1 MNSIYMYLYLY
12 LQCVL
17 FSGVCTFVSWH
28 FVIAINVRRPSS
40 QRKPVSQ
47 WARPQ
52 YARGNSAPLLP
63 LLVLTHA
70 THCIILDWHY
80 FWGHS
85 GEMPVLNTTK
95 LVSFLSAFSYFLLRC
110 VANFRRGAGCAGQQR
125 DASLMCLTLP
135 MACPSVNAFAS
146 YSYVYAWLSMC
157 MSLSVG
163 LPLYVCVCVSENL
176 SESRICYFIGIQF
189 ELSLFFPVHMRF
201 LPVKMNF
208 FLLFAIVHC
217 CNSCCYCCC
226 YWYSLLF
233 LFLLQTQPPTVW
245 DLKASLLLYLS
256 TYVCQWVCALPQ
268 S

>member
-1 MNSIYMYLYLY
+1 MYLYLY

-40 QRKPVSQ
+40 QRKPASEP
-47 WARPQ
+47 APNT
-52 YARGNSAPLLP
+52 RGVTHPSLCSPRHSPLFT

-110 VANFRRGAGCAGQQR
+110 VANFRRGAGQQR

-163 LPLYVCVCVSENL
+163 LPLYVCVCQRTCRRAAYVTLLAFNL
-176 SESRICYFIGIQF
+176 SYRY
-189 ELSLFFPVHMRF
+189 
-201 LPVKMNF
+201 F
-208 FLLFAIVHC
+208 FLFICV
-217 CNSCCYCCC
+217 
-226 YWYSLLF
+226 F
-233 LFLLQTQPPTVW
+233 
-245 DLKASLLLYLS
+245 
-256 TYVCQWVCALPQ
+256 CQ
-268 S
+268 

>member
-85 GEMPVLNTTK
+85 GELPVLNTTK

-110 VANFRRGAGCAGQQR
+110 VANFRRGAGCARGSNETPLSC
-125 DASLMCLTLP
+125 ASRCPWRVLQSTPLLVTVTYTHGCPCACL
-135 MACPSVNAFAS
+135 CR
-146 YSYVYAWLSMC
+146 
-157 MSLSVG
+157 SVG

-217 CNSCCYCCC
+217 CNSCCCFWC
-226 YWYSLLF
+226 SLLF

>member
-110 VANFRRGAGCAGQQR
+110 VANFRRGAGCARGSNETPLSC
-125 DASLMCLTLP
+125 ASRCPWRVLQSTPLLVTVTYTHGCPCACLCRSV
-135 MACPSVNAFAS
+135 CP
-146 YSYVYAWLSMC
+146 C
-157 MSLSVG
+157 MF
-163 LPLYVCVCVSENL
+163 VCVCQRTCRRAAYVTLLAFNL
-176 SESRICYFIGIQF
+176 SYRY
-189 ELSLFFPVHMRF
+189 
-201 LPVKMNF
+201 F
-208 FLLFAIVHC
+208 FLFICVFCQWKWIFFYFSPLSIVVTPAAAATAATGVPC
-217 CNSCCYCCC
+217 CSCSCCRHNR
-226 YWYSLLF
+226 
-233 LFLLQTQPPTVW
+233 Q
-245 DLKASLLLYLS
+245 
-256 TYVCQWVCALPQ
+256 Q
-268 S
+268 SEIWKLVYFCI